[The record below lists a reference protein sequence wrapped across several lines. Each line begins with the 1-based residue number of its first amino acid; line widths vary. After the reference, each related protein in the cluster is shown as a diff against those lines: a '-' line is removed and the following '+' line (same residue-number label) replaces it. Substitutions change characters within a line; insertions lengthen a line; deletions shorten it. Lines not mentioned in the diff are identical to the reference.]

1 MRKYFLSLCCFFDIF
16 IYILIGV
23 YTCILKKRS
32 KNISSTTQCKQY
44 ATKRI
49 VSRIS
54 CAAPKIRQEESQ
66 KIVFFFSV
74 VFFLFRLFSCQ
85 TKKTKAPRRKKC
97 VCAIRCSNYKPGKD
111 VYNLYTQLLPSDCR
125 YDSIKTLHH
134 ESRRLASSA
143 S

>member
-1 MRKYFLSLCCFFDIF
+1 MYFKEAFQKYFHQPLNVNNLQQRELYRGCAAPKGKRNVRKLCCFFF
-16 IYILIGV
+16 G
-23 YTCILKKRS
+23 
-32 KNISSTTQCKQY
+32 
-44 ATKRI
+44 
-49 VSRIS
+49 
-54 CAAPKIRQEESQ
+54 
-66 KIVFFFSV
+66 FFF
-74 VFFLFRLFSCQ
+74 FFFFV
-85 TKKTKAPRRKKC
+85 KTKAPRRGEC